1 MYRAKTAIALK
12 FSPIL
17 NMGSIARD
25 LGLPYLEFGEAKV
38 ENPGRGNEMVTLYY
52 SDRRYAIIYN
62 WVQLQF
68 SIGGG
73 EEDLK
78 QANGP
83 TKAFF
88 EIWEA
93 IQKLD
98 GFSRLREAKVK
109 TWLIAEEADGCPSS
123 ADDFR
128 RKFFVDKSL
137 NFGGELADLAVVV
150 EDKKGNRD
158 RNIYFGPYNG
168 RPDFEKHE
176 LEVFADDKM
185 FHGPERGVLFI
196 VEFSQDR
203 RDFAFK
209 DFSFLLDES
218 TSLVRSCLR

>member
-17 NMGSIARD
+17 NMESFARD

-38 ENPGRGNEMVTLYY
+38 EHTGRANETVTLYY
-52 SDRRYAIIYN
+52 SDRRYAIFYN

-73 EEDLK
+73 EDDLK

-93 IQKLD
+93 IKKLD
-98 GFSRLREAKVK
+98 GFSRLRETRVK
-109 TWLIAEEADGCPSS
+109 TWLIAEEADGCLSS
-123 ADDFR
+123 AEDFR
-128 RKFFVDKSL
+128 RKFFVDNSL
-137 NFGGELADLAVVV
+137 NFGGELADLAIVV
-150 EDKKGNRD
+150 EDIKGNRH
-158 RNIYFGPYNG
+158 RSIEFGPYNG
-168 RPDFEKHE
+168 REDFEKQD
-176 LEVFADDKM
+176 LEVFADHKM

-196 VEFSQDR
+196 VEFVQDR
-203 RDFAFK
+203 RDFALK

>member
-1 MYRAKTAIALK
+1 MYRAKTAIALN

-17 NMGSIARD
+17 NMGAAVRD
-25 LGLPYLEFGEAKV
+25 IGLPYLEFGEAKV
-38 ENPGRGNEMVTLYY
+38 EHTGRANETVTLYY
-52 SDRRYAIIYN
+52 SDRRYAIFYN

-73 EEDLK
+73 EDDLK

-93 IQKLD
+93 IKKLE
-98 GFSRLREAKVK
+98 GFSRLREATVK

-128 RKFFVDKSL
+128 SKFFVDNSL
-137 NFGGELADLAVVV
+137 NFGGELTDLAVVV
-150 EDKKGNRD
+150 EDKKGNR
-158 RNIYFGPYNG
+158 RRSIKFGPYNG
-168 RPDFEKHE
+168 QEDFEKQG
-176 LEVFADDKM
+176 LEVFGDDKM